1 MELLD
6 EVNEKNELTGN
17 SYERKYM
24 HENNICHRHV
34 SAWIMNGNGE
44 ILMQRRAYEKKKNP
58 GKWAKTGGH
67 VDSGE
72 SPETSIRRE
81 IFEEIGLDIPEKNI
95 NVLDVFKSKNP
106 NESYFSYNFLFLT
119 DKLENEFS
127 LQKEEVAEV
136 RYFTIE
142 ELEKNKAEKNEEFT
156 FIKWNDEDFYNEM
169 EMLKEFR
176 SDLVSKKML

>member
-1 MELLD
+1 MEMLD

-34 SAWIMNGNGE
+34 SAWIINDKGK

-67 VDSGE
+67 VDSNE
-72 SPETSIRRE
+72 SPEESIRRE
-81 IFEEIGLDIPEKNI
+81 IYEEIGLDIPEENI
-95 NVLDVFKSKNP
+95 NTLNIFKSKNP

-119 DKLENEFS
+119 DRLENEFN

-136 RYFTIE
+136 KYFTIE
-142 ELEKNKAEKNEEFT
+142 ELEKNKADNNDEFT
-156 FIKWNDEDFYNEM
+156 FIKWNDEDFYKEM
-169 EMLKEFR
+169 DMLKKVR
-176 SDLVSKKML
+176 SNLVNKKTL